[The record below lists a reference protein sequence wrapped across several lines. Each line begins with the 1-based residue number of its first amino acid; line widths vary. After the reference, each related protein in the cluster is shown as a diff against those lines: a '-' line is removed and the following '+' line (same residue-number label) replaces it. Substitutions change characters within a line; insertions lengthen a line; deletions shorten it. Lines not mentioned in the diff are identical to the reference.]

1 MVCSVVHINTDD
13 GSFGVNHQGVA
24 PLLWPDSGLP
34 QQDRLQGGFTKT
46 FHYFLP
52 QTQGHLQTVT
62 VGL

>member
-1 MVCSVVHINTDD
+1 MVCSVVLINTND
-13 GSFGVNHQGVA
+13 GSFGVSHQEVA

-52 QTQGHLQTVT
+52 QT
-62 VGL
+62 